1 MPQQWEKF
9 VALPIYRKA
18 DKSYF
23 SSYKGMS
30 LLSTEYKIIPYILP
44 FKLMPYVDKMKG
56 NQHCGFLHCGWTTDH
71 TFCIC
76 QIA

>member
-9 VALPIYRKA
+9 VALQIYKKD
-18 DKSYF
+18 DKSYC
-23 SSYKGMS
+23 SNYIGML

-56 NQHCGFLHCGWTTDH
+56 NQHCGWTTDH
-71 TFCIC
+71 TFCFC